1 MKPKVTLLLLVYYTI
16 EELSSIMFIRLLQAS
31 RNKLY
36 WFYLMLDYTIYIFH
50 QDLKY
55 CTMSQCWSY
64 RDLRK
69 ALLVFNNS
77 TKQRNYA
84 WLLQFTFI
92 IRKPFHVN
100 FVSPSFYSQL
110 EVCKIILFS
119 SFANC
124 SPSTSHIGRLVL
136 SHCEEKQ
143 ILERKG
149 KSDFSLLLT
158 QHDHKI

>member
-1 MKPKVTLLLLVYYTI
+1 MKPMVTLLLLVNYNI
-16 EELSSIMFIRLLQAS
+16 DELSSIMFIRLLQAS

-36 WFYLMLDYTIYIFH
+36 WLYLMLDYTIYIFH

-55 CTMSQCWSY
+55 CTISQCWSY

-124 SPSTSHIGRLVL
+124 SPSHLPYWQTGPVSLRGKTNI
-136 SHCEEKQ
+136 
-143 ILERKG
+143 RKKG
-149 KSDFSLLLT
+149 
-158 QHDHKI
+158 